1 MENKLFAMW
10 KPLIDKYKDQNNI
23 EIEIRFGRRSGKGFD
38 TNVGEARFMKLFE
51 ALDAYTG
58 WENKV
63 QKKYDVYYFSD
74 NKRVQFNEETDE
86 REAIRK
92 QRVLTNDFCLEGTPF
107 DIRLGIST
115 EEPFEYDEESAEDQK
130 SKIRWSFIRKNLSI
144 DLTQI
149 QGTPDD
155 KDADEDVSYQVELE
169 IINPKLILDDATLF
183 NLLYKVFDIL
193 KCF

>member
-92 QRVLTNDFCLEGTPF
+92 QRVLANDFCLEGTPF

-115 EEPFEYDEESAEDQK
+115 EEPFEYDDESAEDQK

>member
-1 MENKLFAMW
+1 MDTKLFAQW
-10 KPLIDKYKDQNNI
+10 KPIVDQYKNNENI

-51 ALDAYTG
+51 ALDAYKD

-63 QKKYDVYYFSD
+63 QKKYDVYYFDD
-74 NKRVQFNEETDE
+74 NKRLQINEETDE
-86 REAIRK
+86 REAVK
-92 QRVLTNDFCLEGTPF
+92 KTRVLVNDFCLEGTPF
-107 DIRLGIST
+107 DVRLGIST
-115 EEPFEYDEESAEDQK
+115 EEPFEYNEETATDQK

-144 DLTQI
+144 DLSQI

-169 IINPKLILDDATLF
+169 IINPKLIETDTVLF
-183 NLLYKVFDIL
+183 NMLYKVFDIV